1 MHRRKI
7 ALRWA
12 IGIFFGGLLVLT
24 FLSNTIQSLTLPK
37 VAVETPE
44 MGALD
49 LSVDADGYLQPAYSA
64 QLIPLGDWTVSEV
77 HVKKGD
83 RVKKGDS
90 VVTFDTTSTERSL
103 EDEQARY
110 KQQQIQLEQLLD
122 ALKPLLRDGDQDA
135 IDRQKRDI
143 ESQQLSLDMEQRKV
157 EDLEKQISDGQVLRA
172 PTDGIV
178 SALNVETGANVS
190 PGQPVGTIASDASGY
205 QLIITASG
213 DAGDALRI
221 GDKVTVQVDDSD
233 AKQAEAS
240 GQTAAG
246 GKKALAG
253 LDVRQLQGTIS
264 AIETAT
270 GSGGNGGDAGSD
282 AKQVTVDI
290 SGTGLSPGLK
300 ATAYIAQQGKSPGLK
315 IATDALHSDDS
326 GAYVFAVTD
335 KEGPLGSSYFA
346 EKAYVTTGEQTDDT
360 VLILNGLGP
369 DERVVTDAS
378 EPLSDGDRVRL
389 E

>member
-12 IGIFFGGLLVLT
+12 IGVFFGSLLVLT

-37 VAVETPE
+37 VAVETPDT
-44 MGALD
+44 GSLD
-49 LSVDADGYLQPAYSA
+49 LSVDAEGYLQPAYTA
-64 QLIPLGDWTVSEV
+64 QLIPLGSWTVSEV
-77 HVKKGD
+77 KARKGD

-90 VVTFDTTSTERSL
+90 IVTFDTTTTQRSL
-103 EDEQARY
+103 EDEQARR
-110 KQQQIQLEQLLD
+110 KQEQIRLEQLQD
-122 ALKPLLRDGDQDA
+122 ALKLLMRGDDQDA
-135 IDRQKRDI
+135 IERQKRDM

-157 EDLEKQISDGQVLRA
+157 EELERQISDGQVLRA
-172 PTDGIV
+172 PTDGV
-178 SALNVETGANVS
+178 VESLNVEAGANVS

-205 QLIITASG
+205 QFVISASG
-213 DAGDALRI
+213 DAGDALSI
-221 GDKVTVQVDDSD
+221 GDKVTVQVDGAD
-233 AKQAEAS
+233 APQT
-240 GQTAAG
+240 QTAAG
-246 GKKALAG
+246 VRGKKALSG
-253 LDVRQLQGTIS
+253 PDVRQLQGTIS
-264 AIETAT
+264 TIEE
-270 GSGGNGGDAGSD
+270 GGDGADSD
-282 AKQVTVDI
+282 AKRVTVDI
-290 SGTGLSPGLK
+290 SGTDLSPGLK
-300 ATAYIAQQGKSPGLK
+300 ATAYIPRQSQSPGLK
-315 IATDALHSDDS
+315 ISTDALKSDDN
-326 GAYVFAVTD
+326 GTYVFAVTD